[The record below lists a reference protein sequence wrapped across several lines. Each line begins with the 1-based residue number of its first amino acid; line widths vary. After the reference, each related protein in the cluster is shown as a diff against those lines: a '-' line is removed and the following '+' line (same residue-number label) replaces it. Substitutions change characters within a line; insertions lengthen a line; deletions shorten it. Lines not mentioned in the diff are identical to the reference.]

1 MRSDWD
7 KQGNERRGEK
17 SRAEEDVGS
26 VPRAHVN
33 VLCRSKIVLARGAI
47 MVSPTHGQVAPVE
60 ERGGHAATP
69 VECNRQGARR
79 RLRLPALALAA
90 ALLVQVP
97 HAASFALSPSSGL
110 ALRGSRLQVARNHA
124 GRKTA
129 TMAISQNPETLVR
142 LVGKSVV
149 TQFREMGLMTSGFL
163 RGGRIP
169 AHESALRSAESLAT
183 WLQSHA
189 GCDLSLWGVD
199 KAKTPEQLLEELQ
212 LGESFLRPDGS
223 RAVKVAKVRVFDGD
237 YELVEVAQILGA
249 KMEQDGGVTGG
260 MHKDRKG
267 RHLAEKFKPGE
278 TPLQACG
285 RGISEELEAYVG
297 SNPVL
302 HVLNH
307 DGRVVAWEETDTSTS
322 YPGLLS
328 MYQLYFLECEVEGLN
343 RAATGSRFYTGEDCS
358 IDGHCDKVHVWEW
371 RPRQAATAVPEG
383 CRALEATL
391 WSA

>member
-1 MRSDWD
+1 
-7 KQGNERRGEK
+7 
-17 SRAEEDVGS
+17 
-26 VPRAHVN
+26 
-33 VLCRSKIVLARGAI
+33 
-47 MVSPTHGQVAPVE
+47 
-60 ERGGHAATP
+60 
-69 VECNRQGARR
+69 
-79 RLRLPALALAA
+79 
-90 ALLVQVP
+90 
-97 HAASFALSPSSGL
+97 
-110 ALRGSRLQVARNHA
+110 
-124 GRKTA
+124 
-129 TMAISQNPETLVR
+129 
-142 LVGKSVV
+142 
-149 TQFREMGLMTSGFL
+149 
-163 RGGRIP
+163 
-169 AHESALRSAESLAT
+169 
-183 WLQSHA
+183 
-189 GCDLSLWGVD
+189 
-199 KAKTPEQLLEELQ
+199 
-212 LGESFLRPDGS
+212 
-223 RAVKVAKVRVFDGD
+223 
-237 YELVEVAQILGA
+237 
-249 KMEQDGGVTGG
+249 

-328 MYQLYFLECEVEGLN
+328 VYQLYFLECEVEGLN

-391 WSA
+391 WSV